1 MADVGKSRS
10 TREED
15 AQRAAKQQKT
25 RHQTPRG
32 QERSDSQLSE
42 PQAWLPVPMHG
53 GEPLREDASI
63 RDFNGGIGCHVA
75 SAIEEALLLPKDMAE
90 IKNVRKN
97 ELILDNKRYLGMVRN

>member
-1 MADVGKSRS
+1 MADVGRSRS

-25 RHQTPRG
+25 RHKTPQG
-32 QERSDSQLSE
+32 QERSDSQLYE

-53 GEPLREDASI
+53 GEPLREDSSI

-97 ELILDNKRYLGMVRN
+97 ELILDNKRYLGMVRD